1 MTTALLV
8 IPPHSIHAALIQRSP
23 RDVDGRFPRASDPG
37 LQTSADPPIRGPR
50 KGVSVLWAGVS
61 S

>member
-1 MTTALLV
+1 MTTALV
-8 IPPHSIHAALIQRSP
+8 IPPHSIRTALIQGSP
-23 RDVDGRFPRASDPG
+23 RDVDGGFPRASDPG
-37 LQTSADPPIRGPR
+37 PQTSADPPIRGPR